1 MIVSVP
7 AISSKMAGISAAAS
21 SSNFV
26 PLILSRFTSAFNASG
41 LAMVIPIPTA
51 AESGLFG
58 NIEVSRFAAPRVNL
72 SSGSGSTIAFG
83 DSARVDK
90 IFDLGTAVY
99 TRSVPHRIAAVDAS
113 IGAP

>member
-1 MIVSVP
+1 
-7 AISSKMAGISAAAS
+7 
-21 SSNFV
+21 
-26 PLILSRFTSAFNASG
+26 
-41 LAMVIPIPTA
+41 MVIPIPTA